1 MRARNRP
8 HRNQSVDT
16 SNTLLVRPRN
26 VAEISQVLTSTQ
38 QYPSPVRA
46 VGADSGNPRCTR
58 VQHGTRLEMSAMN
71 RLTRIDGHTVTV
83 EAGMRLRDL
92 ARALADQG
100 RELIGSYE
108 EPDRTVGGVIS
119 SGSLSAGPAGDGAHL
134 AASVT
139 AIGVVA
145 PDGRQ
150 VNLDTQQPKG
160 LAVLRQSYGL
170 LGIVHSVTLKTRP
183 IRVYSIR
190 HRQIE
195 FDELPG
201 LLSNLATIPGGVKL
215 FLLPFRG
222 SAFIELRQ
230 PAENSRLRV
239 MNWKIGDWVMN
250 RLMPSVSHSLARSFS
265 ISGIRDPLIDGF
277 SQVTQKLTQST
288 FVDAGSNAMEQTSQF
303 RRVGKSSRIRTCTW
317 AFPADLF
324 GAALSAYRD
333 FSRRHNDRTGYRCD
347 LPAIGYRLIADR
359 SALLSPSFMGPVFAL
374 NIRSTIVDGWEDF
387 LLDFSRIASPF
398 QGIPLFNLTRQFT
411 ADQTAKAYANQL
423 RRFREIR
430 RRTDPKNRLLNQ
442 FFLEHIG

>member
-1 MRARNRP
+1 MRPRIRPDQNR
-8 HRNQSVDT
+8 SVDT
-16 SNTLLVRPRN
+16 SKTLLVRPRN
-26 VAEISQVLTSTQ
+26 VAEISQVLSSTQ

-71 RLTRIDGHTVTV
+71 RPTRIDGHSVTV

-92 ARALADQG
+92 ARTLADQG

-119 SGSLSAGPAGDGAHL
+119 SGSLTAGPAEDGAHL

-150 VNLDTQQPKG
+150 VNLDTRQPKG

-183 IRVYSIR
+183 TRVYSIR
-190 HRQIE
+190 HRQIK
-195 FDELPG
+195 FAELPD
-201 LLSNLATIPGGVKL
+201 LLANLATIPGGVKL

-230 PAENSRLRV
+230 PAENSQLRV

-265 ISGIRDPLIDGF
+265 ISGIRDPLIDSF
-277 SQVTQKLTQST
+277 SQASQMLTQSS

-303 RRVGKSSRIRTCTW
+303 RRVGESSRIRTCTW
-317 AFPADLF
+317 AFPAGLF
-324 GAALSAYRD
+324 GAALGAYRD
-333 FSRRHNDRTGYRCD
+333 FSRRHNDLTGYRCD
-347 LPAIGYRLIADR
+347 LPSIGYRLTADR
-359 SALLSPSFMGPVFAL
+359 SALLSPSFVGPVFAL

-387 LLDFSRIASPF
+387 LLDFSRIASAF
-398 QGIPLFNLTRQFT
+398 QGIPLFNLTRHFT
-411 ADQTAKAYANQL
+411 AEQTATAYANQL
-423 RRFREIR
+423 RRFRDIR